1 MDHLS
6 AMRHLPA
13 LLAGLLASSTG
24 VITLAQPTDAGSQPQ
39 LKCEIGPIP
48 KTFGKVPWLVY
59 GCADAKSLVVVSA
72 PGSPAVPFYFML
84 FPKSGRYELVGEG
97 TGKKEATAAAY
108 AELSA
113 LSDEQIAKLVLE
125 VRAKSK

>member
-1 MDHLS
+1 
-6 AMRHLPA
+6 MRFLPVI
-13 LLAGLLASSTG
+13 LAGLLASSAG
-24 VITLAQPTDAGSQPQ
+24 VITLAQPTDANSQQ

-59 GCADAKSLVVVSA
+59 GCSDAKSLVVVSA
-72 PGSPAVPFYFML
+72 PGSPAMPFYFML

-97 TGKKEATAAAY
+97 TGKKEATAAAH

-113 LSDEQIAKLVLE
+113 LSDEQIAKLVSE
-125 VRAKSK
+125 VRSKGK